1 MRKRAWIAIAF
12 LGMVM
17 SAIIGIASADE
28 FSRDKYSGREQV
40 ISIDVVR
47 DGSVAYA
54 SLWTSYAVDRWDVL
68 MKVAS
73 VDPYTGEVRT
83 SVTTAAGVMSN
94 GTTLVRRAFGKEF
107 LYNVNF
113 DDNEYIDVQHGF
125 VTDTASHTAKNELS
139 WKWSLPEAIPT
150 PTAAPTAMPTP
161 TSVVTALWSLR
172 MGAIFTY
179 ALNFRTTALLACT
192 LTRTASSRFSDSFC
206 FPPESRSEACTFF
219 SFILRKSKA

>member
-125 VTDTASHTAKNELS
+125 VTDTASHTAKMNCRGNGAFPRRSRPRRRRRRRCLRLRRLLRQPRLRLR
-139 WKWSLPEAIPT
+139 WCT
-150 PTAAPTAMPTP
+150 P
-161 TSVVTALWSLR
+161 
-172 MGAIFTY
+172 
-179 ALNFRTTALLACT
+179 
-192 LTRTASSRFSDSFC
+192 
-206 FPPESRSEACTFF
+206 
-219 SFILRKSKA
+219 